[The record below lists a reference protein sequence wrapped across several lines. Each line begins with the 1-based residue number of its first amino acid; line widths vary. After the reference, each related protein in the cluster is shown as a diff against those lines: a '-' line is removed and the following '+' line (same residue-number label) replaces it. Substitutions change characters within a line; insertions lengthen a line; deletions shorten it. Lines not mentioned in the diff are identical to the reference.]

1 MAGGVLPCL
10 LGGGIVKLNEVVRS
24 KQRGGYYTVP
34 EAARLL
40 RLDNTATIRNWVF
53 GNVKREPIIDR
64 QYDGS
69 RDEVGFYDLLE
80 VRFVSFFR
88 RQGVSL
94 QSLRRAAKT
103 ARAELH
109 MHHPFATSL
118 KFVAERKRIFMITG
132 EQEKDRKLLE
142 LTEGQFAFYDVLEN
156 TLAKGIMYDAGTEL
170 ARLWRPEP
178 EKYPHIV
185 LNPHRANGLPTLEPK
200 GVPTRTL
207 HDLFRAEG
215 NSYEAVAD
223 WFEVDVTGVKEAVA
237 YEIEISNEPL
247 VHAG

>member
-1 MAGGVLPCL
+1 
-10 LGGGIVKLNEVVRS
+10 VKLNEVVRS

-53 GNVKREPIIDR
+53 GNAAREPIIDR
-64 QYDGS
+64 QYDTS
-69 RDEVGFYDLLE
+69 KDEVGFYDLLE
-80 VRFVSFFR
+80 VRFIGFFR

-94 QSLRRAAKT
+94 RSLRRAAKM

-132 EQEKDRKLLE
+132 EQERDRKLLE
-142 LTEGQFAFYDVLEN
+142 LTAGQFAFYDVLEN
-156 TLAKGIMYDAGTEL
+156 ALAKGIAYDAGTDL

-178 EKYPHIV
+178 EKYPHVV

-215 NSYEAVAD
+215 NNYEAVAD

-247 VHAG
+247 VHPD